1 MPGSFLPIFLF
12 FLTTMSKKSRQEL
25 RQLFQQD
32 SVLPSKSERY
42 QSRRKKE
49 LDSFAEFKEKQESK
63 LGKTHRHLGN
73 PPKNQRKMSEV
84 LLEFATPVLEEA
96 EDFEDCQ
103 FFFSMAVMAWNL
115 ALLPAEDQAEFFKG
129 NPFLENPLD
138 KDDVEMAQF
147 CTETMQTLIVLKLLQ
162 FGKDRRMVEDYQL
175 TENDG
180 DLHLSVA
187 YSLVH

>member
-1 MPGSFLPIFLF
+1 MPGSLLPIFL
-12 FLTTMSKKSRQEL
+12 LLLMTMSKKSRQEL

-49 LDSFAEFKEKQESK
+49 LDSFAQFKRQQENK
-63 LGKTHRHLGN
+63 LRKTHGHLGK
-73 PPKNQRKMSEV
+73 PPKNLRKMSEV
-84 LLEFATPVLEEA
+84 LLEFAAPILEGA

-103 FFFSMAVMAWNL
+103 FLFSMAVMAWNL
-115 ALLPAEDQAEFFKG
+115 ALLPAEAQAEFLKN

-138 KDDVEMAQF
+138 RDDVEMAQF
-147 CTETMQTLIVLKLLQ
+147 CAETMQALIEMKLLY
-162 FGKDRRMVEDYQL
+162 FGQDQRMVGDYQL

>member
-1 MPGSFLPIFLF
+1 
-12 FLTTMSKKSRQEL
+12 MSKKSRQEL

-42 QSRRKKE
+42 QSRRQKE
-49 LDSFAEFKEKQESK
+49 LDSFAEFKEQQESK

-73 PPKNQRKMSEV
+73 PPKNLRKMSEV

-103 FFFSMAVMAWNL
+103 FCFSMAVIAWNL
-115 ALLPAEDQAEFFKG
+115 ALLPLEDQAEFFKE
-129 NPFLENPLD
+129 NHFLKNPLD
-138 KDDVEMAQF
+138 KEDVEMSKF
-147 CTETMQTLIVLKLLQ
+147 CMEMIQTLIALKLLH

-180 DLHLSVA
+180 DLHLS
-187 YSLVH
+187 